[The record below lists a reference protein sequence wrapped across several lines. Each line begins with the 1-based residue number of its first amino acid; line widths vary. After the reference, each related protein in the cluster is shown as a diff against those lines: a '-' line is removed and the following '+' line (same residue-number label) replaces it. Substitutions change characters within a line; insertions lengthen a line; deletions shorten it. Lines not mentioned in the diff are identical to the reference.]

1 MTSAPRRFIR
11 ATCLAAVLAGALSA
25 PHAESAVM
33 SVDRVAVLGF
43 LRAATPYTFEMNTAG
58 MTQRLTFLNPRELRF
73 EQGKARFKVDVRGEP
88 VPVNAVLEPTMALR
102 FDHQRGAFVAH
113 IESLPV
119 TMPGMG
125 TMRLDKYVDPIVVPT
140 TFTAPLNQNLPDLV
154 VDTIVRD
161 LKILEDRIEAKVDLI
176 FRKASDPPKQQARK

>member
-1 MTSAPRRFIR
+1 MTSTLRRIVR
-11 ATCLAAVLAGALSA
+11 ATCLAAALAGALSV
-25 PHAESAVM
+25 PRAESATM

-43 LRAATPYTFEMNTAG
+43 LRAATPYTFEMKTAG

-88 VPVNAVLEPTMALR
+88 VPVNAVLEPTMALS
-102 FDHQRGAFVAH
+102 FDHQKGAFVAQ

-125 TMRLDKYVDPIVVPT
+125 TMRLDSYIDPIIVPSM
-140 TFTAPLNQNLPDLV
+140 FSSPFNEKLPDLV

-161 LKILEDRIEAKVDLI
+161 LKILDDRIEAKVDLI
-176 FRKASDPPKQQARK
+176 FRKAGDPPRQQATR